1 MNTFA
6 QSVTEKKDSH
16 PVWIR
21 DFNES
26 FFLSFLRKTGFFL
39 WINLLYPNKL
49 FPKIC
54 IWRIYVVW
62 TMTVQHC
69 TADRTN
75 INWTNKKMLI
85 NSARNINYHKFS
97 YLTNFDDTFYMMFSK
112 QNWLLKIIFQSTFK
126 QSDFSSHLGKKSTG
140 WCWSISAQYTNWV
153 FCSDVAKLSKKI
165 ARPRSCPKNWAHSYN
180 QPCLQMFPENDFCL
194 ER

>member
-1 MNTFA
+1 
-6 QSVTEKKDSH
+6 
-16 PVWIR
+16 
-21 DFNES
+21 
-26 FFLSFLRKTGFFL
+26 
-39 WINLLYPNKL
+39 
-49 FPKIC
+49 
-54 IWRIYVVW
+54 
-62 TMTVQHC
+62 MTVQHC

-85 NSARNINYHKFS
+85 NSARNINYHQFS

-153 FCSDVAKLSKKI
+153 FCSDVAKLSKKSR
-165 ARPRSCPKNWAHSYN
+165 ALVRVQRT
-180 QPCLQMFPENDFCL
+180 
-194 ER
+194 ERTRTTSLASKCSQKMIFVLRGKYVEHQNR